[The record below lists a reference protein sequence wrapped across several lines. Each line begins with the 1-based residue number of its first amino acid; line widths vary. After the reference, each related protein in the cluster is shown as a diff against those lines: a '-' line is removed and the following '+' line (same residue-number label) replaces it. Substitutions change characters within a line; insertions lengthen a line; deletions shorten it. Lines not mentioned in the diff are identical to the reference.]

1 MQLHPFFPDPVFA
14 WTFFLVLVALTT
26 VAAYIDLRTLTI
38 PKRLTFLT
46 LALGVVFS
54 IVRSAWLGTTEG
66 GENVLWFGAHGPW
79 IGALDGLLYALVGVL
94 FGFALFFI
102 MWILGTCGGGD
113 VKLFAAIGA
122 WGGVTL
128 TLWLL
133 IGTIVYVVL
142 LSILRLV
149 WGVLAKGAKPTF
161 KDYSLAGAATKG
173 KRAGKQGYG
182 DVKRTRRRLM
192 AYSLSVALSVVSL
205 CPWVFRDELGLTRGA
220 AVKNHSGDSG
230 QVQGTGEK

>member
-1 MQLHPFFPDPVFA
+1 MQHPFFPDPVFA
-14 WTFFLVLVALTT
+14 WTFFLVLVALTA

-38 PKRLTFLT
+38 PKRLNLLT

-54 IVRSAWLGTTEG
+54 IVRSAWLGSAGQG
-66 GENVLWFGAHGPW
+66 GEMFGLASY
-79 IGALDGLLYALVGVL
+79 GAWGGAVYGFLYALVGVF
-94 FGFALFFI
+94 FGFALFFV

-122 WGGVTL
+122 WGGVVL

-133 IGTIVYVVL
+133 VGTIVFVVL
-142 LSILRLV
+142 LSGLRLI
-149 WGVLAKGAKPTF
+149 WGMLAKGTKTTF

-173 KRAGKQGYG
+173 KRAGTQGYG

-192 AYSLSVALSVVSL
+192 AYSLSVVLSVVS
-205 CPWVFRDELGLTRGA
+205 VFPLRFHQEMKLTAGTA
-220 AVKNHSGDSG
+220 AGKSHPT

>member
-1 MQLHPFFPDPVFA
+1 MHLHPFFPDPVFA
-14 WTFFLVLVALTT
+14 WAFFLVLVALTA

-38 PKRLTFLT
+38 PKPLNFLT

-54 IVRSAWLGTTEG
+54 VVRSAWLGASGEG
-66 GENVLWFGAHGPW
+66 DQVLWFGSHGPW
-79 IGALDGLLYALVGVL
+79 IGALDGLLYALVGIL
-94 FGFALFFI
+94 FGFGLFFV

-133 IGTIVYVVL
+133 IGTIVFVVL
-142 LSILRLV
+142 LSGLRLF
-149 WGVLAKGAKPTF
+149 WGALSRGAKPTF

-192 AYSLSVALSVVSL
+192 AYSLSVALSVVFV
-205 CPWVFRDELGLTRGA
+205 CPFLFRNEMGLTVAAKSPSGA
-220 AVKNHSGDSG
+220 NGS
-230 QVQGTGEK
+230 VQGTGEK

>member
-1 MQLHPFFPDPVFA
+1 
-14 WTFFLVLVALTT
+14 VLVALTA

-38 PKRLTFLT
+38 PKRLNLLT

-54 IVRSAWLGTTEG
+54 VVRSAWLGTTAEG
-66 GENVLWFGAHGPW
+66 EKVLWFGAHGPW
-79 IGALDGLLYALVGVL
+79 VGALDGLLYALVGIL
-94 FGFALFFI
+94 FGFALFFV
-102 MWILGTCGGGD
+102 MWVLGTCGGGD

-142 LSILRLV
+142 LSALRLL
-149 WGVLAKGAKPTF
+149 WGALARGAKPTF

-182 DVKRTRRRLM
+182 DTKRTRRRLM
-192 AYSLSVALSVVSL
+192 AYSLSVALSVASL
-205 CPWVFRDELGLTRGA
+205 CPLLFHNELGLTTGPVA
-220 AVKNHSGDSG
+220 KTNSGGSG